1 MTHTKQTW
9 DLKCWSPLL
18 IWKFL
23 NITLIYSAFPLGT
36 FHTLHVVCLSLNKH
50 YSESACVRS
59 LQALDIQ
66 RLRRRSC
73 CPKETHNQW
82 RERERETQESFLG
95 RREGSWERPE
105 EVTVGPASGRWWW
118 QWWQGGASYQGL
130 LPGGGDPRVETW
142 PDRRK
147 FQAEGA
153 AWVNAQK
160 SHGMSGEWETIS

>member
-82 RERERETQESFLG
+82 RERERETQESFLDG
-95 RREGSWERPE
+95 ERGHGKGLRR
-105 EVTVGPASGRWWW
+105 W
-118 QWWQGGASYQGL
+118 QSV
-130 LPGGGDPRVETW
+130 PPVVGGGDSGGREGPAIKDCFLEEETLEW
-142 PDRRK
+142 RPG
-147 FQAEGA
+147 QTEG
-153 AWVNAQK
+153 NSRQR
-160 SHGMSGEWETIS
+160 EQRE